1 MTVQINVEDEEDSLS
16 ANESVTVVFG
26 MTDEDIEQLQHRQS
40 QSMQGRPDDVSGGN
54 AMPQGGPGGGE
65 KPQSDS
71 SNGELPE
78 NGEMPRGASGN
89 GEFPGNDQQG
99 GQTQS

>member
-1 MTVQINVEDEEDSLS
+1 
-16 ANESVTVVFG
+16 
-26 MTDEDIEQLQHRQS
+26 
-40 QSMQGRPDDVSGGN
+40 MQGRPDDMSGGD

-65 KPQSDS
+65 KLENGEMPEGDLG
-71 SNGELPE
+71 NGELPE
-78 NGEMPRGASGN
+78 NCEMPQGAPGN